1 MCRVHPVLPN
11 TLGIQIMDN
20 GAGFAED
27 ILSAMANHGQIAQT
41 AGRRIG
47 ISNCVRRLELLYGDR
62 ASITLSNRD
71 TGGAQVSILLPLEVT
86 E

>member
-1 MCRVHPVLPN
+1 
-11 TLGIQIMDN
+11 
-20 GAGFAED
+20 
-27 ILSAMANHGQIAQT
+27 MANHGQIAQT

-62 ASITLSNRD
+62 AGITLSNRD
-71 TGGAQVSILLPLEVT
+71 TGGALVSILLPLEVT